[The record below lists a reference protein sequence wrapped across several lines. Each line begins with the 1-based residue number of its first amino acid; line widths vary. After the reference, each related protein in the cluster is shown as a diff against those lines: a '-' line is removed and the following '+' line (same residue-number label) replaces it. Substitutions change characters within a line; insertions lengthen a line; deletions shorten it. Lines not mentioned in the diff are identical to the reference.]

1 MIETVIRKR
10 IEILVDTALAR
21 RVTDA
26 IDKAQITGW
35 TVLPVT
41 SGSGRDGRWREERVM
56 GTDKSL
62 VLTIAS
68 VEKAEVLVDSLAPM
82 LSSHGLLLT
91 MWDVEVIRGERF

>member
-1 MIETVIRKR
+1 MIETVMRKR
-10 IEILVDTALAR
+10 IEVLVDSPLVR
-21 RVTDA
+21 RVAEATDRA
-26 IDKAQITGW
+26 GITGW
-35 TVLPVT
+35 SVLPVT

-62 VLTIAS
+62 VLAISSA
-68 VEKAEVLVDSLAPM
+68 EKAETLVEALTPM

>member
-10 IEILVDTALAR
+10 IEILSDSALAR
-21 RVTDA
+21 RVTEA
-26 IDKAQITGW
+26 IDRAGITGW
-35 TVLPVT
+35 TVTPVL
-41 SGSGRDGRWREERVM
+41 SGKGREGHWREERVM
-56 GTDKSL
+56 GTDKVF

-68 VEKAEVLVDSLAPM
+68 QDKAMALAEDLAPI

>member
-10 IEILVDTALAR
+10 IEILVDTALVR
-21 RVTDA
+21 RVTEA

-35 TVLPVT
+35 SVLPVT
-41 SGSGRDGRWREERVM
+41 SGRGRDGRWREERVM

-62 VLTIAS
+62 VLSIAS
-68 VEKAEVLVDSLAPM
+68 IEKAEVLVEALAPM
-82 LSSHGLLLT
+82 LTSHGLLLT

>member
-10 IEILVDTALAR
+10 IEILTDTALVR

-26 IDKAQITGW
+26 IDRAGITGW
-35 TVLPVT
+35 TVTPVQ
-41 SGSGRDGRWREERVM
+41 SGKGREGRWREERVM
-56 GTDKSL
+56 GTDKVF
-62 VLTIAS
+62 VLTIAAQD
-68 VEKAEVLVDSLAPM
+68 KAMALAEDLAPI